1 MLSPNQWFDGFGN
14 FSDGYAPVKLN
25 GKWNFID
32 TQGKLVSP
40 NQWFDDVGDFYDG
53 YAKVELNGKWNFI
66 DTQGNII
73 YYRSHCKYRILYY
86 LCGVKQ
92 MRNICYFLYYK

>member
-1 MLSPNQWFDGFGN
+1 MVLTIFI
-14 FSDGYAPVKLN
+14 GYAKIELN

-40 NQWFDDVGDFYDG
+40 NLWFDGIDNFYNG
-53 YAKVELNGKWNFI
+53 YAKIELNGKWNFI

-73 YYRSHCKYRILYY
+73 YYRSH
-86 LCGVKQ
+86 
-92 MRNICYFLYYK
+92 